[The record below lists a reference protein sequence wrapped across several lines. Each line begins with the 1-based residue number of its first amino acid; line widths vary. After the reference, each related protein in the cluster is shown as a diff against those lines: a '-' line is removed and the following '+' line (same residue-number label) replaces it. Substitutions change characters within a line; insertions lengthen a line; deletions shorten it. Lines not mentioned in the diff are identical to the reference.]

1 MSLLLAGPLITAA
14 SRIGLPV
21 SVATQTLLPVLLIGA
36 GTDYGLFLVFRVREE
51 IRRGASHKDAVVI
64 AMERVGLSISYSALT
79 VIAALARL
87 VLASFT
93 LYPGVVSS
101 PE

>member
-1 MSLLLAGPLITAA
+1 M
-14 SRIGLPV
+14 
-21 SVATQTLLPVLLIGA
+21 LLIGA

-79 VIAALARL
+79 VIAALACL

-93 LYPGVVSS
+93 LYQGLGPSLALGIAVMLVAALTLL
-101 PE
+101 PALLAIFGRVL